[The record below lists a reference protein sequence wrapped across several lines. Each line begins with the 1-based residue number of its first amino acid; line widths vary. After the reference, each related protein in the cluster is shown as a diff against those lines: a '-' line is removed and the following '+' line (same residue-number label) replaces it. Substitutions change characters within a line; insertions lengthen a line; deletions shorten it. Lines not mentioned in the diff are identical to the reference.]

1 MSTSLTLFLVPGDF
15 PDLDDLCDL
24 DLDPESEPVG
34 FVLVACFTFFSAS
47 SFSRRAAALCAGL
60 GDRFLVQE
68 PRGQSLSVDFDCN
81 LVLRN
86 RDAPHEGDDDLQLLR
101 E

>member
-47 SFSRRAAALCAGL
+47 SFSRRAAALCAAL
-60 GDRFLVQE
+60 NSAPRRFSRE
-68 PRGQSLSVDFDCN
+68 HAISLNTSSQTPTRWSFTTSGV
-81 LVLRN
+81 
-86 RDAPHEGDDDLQLLR
+86 
-101 E
+101 